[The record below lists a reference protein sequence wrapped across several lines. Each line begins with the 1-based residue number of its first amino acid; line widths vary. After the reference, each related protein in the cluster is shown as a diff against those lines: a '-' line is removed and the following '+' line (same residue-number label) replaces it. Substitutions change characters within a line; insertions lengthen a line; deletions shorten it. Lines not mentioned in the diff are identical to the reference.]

1 MAQFDQ
7 TLNSMIDA
15 LGCSNKELAAAC
27 ELSASALSRYRNG
40 NRKPTSTGKTVA
52 RLAEGIASIAQRVGI
67 TEYSNAATV
76 QQRLLGSLSNKSR
89 SLAFA
94 DKLNSLMNTLGLY
107 NTKLAEYIGVDA
119 SYLSRIRAGYRYPAH
134 VREFATHCARYATLH
149 AAHST
154 QAPLAALLKAH
165 NPALSLPASTTPTP
179 SRQRS
184 SAGSPQTTTPA
195 RQSRKTRSAFS
206 SPSTTSTS
214 ARSTQTSTANLLR
227 APDSPTR
234 MLASS

>member
-107 NTKLAEYIGVDA
+107 NTKLAEYIGIDA

-134 VREFATHCARYATLH
+134 VREFATRCARYATLH
-149 AAHST
+149 ADHST
-154 QAPLAALLKAH
+154 QAPLAALLKAQ
-165 NPALSLPASTTPTP
+165 NPALSLPSFNDTDAIEAAIVSWLTTDDN
-179 SRQRS
+179 SRTAEQEDALGFLKS
-184 SAGSPQTTTPA
+184 INDFDFG
-195 RQSRKTRSAFS
+195 AFYENVH
-206 SPSTTSTS
+206 
-214 ARSTQTSTANLLR
+214 R
-227 APDSPTR
+227 
-234 MLASS
+234 